1 MKKFPNH
8 VAIIMDGNTRW
19 AENNNLDKNDGHKE
33 GVKKARLAV
42 EFFLENKI
50 KNLTLFAFS
59 TENWGRQRKEVK
71 ALLKLFLEAI
81 NEQTPD
87 LIKNK
92 VKLNFIGDIS
102 RFDKV
107 LINKMKS
114 SQIKTSKYDSKMSL
128 NIAISYGGRWD
139 IEQALKSIVKD
150 TLKRKIKIK
159 NIDESLITDYL
170 STSLIPDPDLI
181 IRSAGEQ
188 RISNFFLWQAAYSE
202 IYFLKKLWP
211 DFNEGD
217 FEKALDEYARRKRK
231 FGVKTGN

>member
-1 MKKFPNH
+1 MRKLPNH

-33 GVKKARLAV
+33 GVNKARLAV
-42 EFFLENKI
+42 EFFLENKV

-59 TENWGRQRKEVK
+59 TENWGREKKEVK

-92 VKLNFIGDIS
+92 VKLNFIGEIS

-107 LINKMKS
+107 LINKIKS
-114 SQIKTSKYDSKMSL
+114 SQTKTSKYASKMSL

-150 TLKRKIKIK
+150 ILKRKIKVK
-159 NIDESLITDYL
+159 NIDESLIDNYL

-202 IYFLKKLWP
+202 IYFSKKLWP
-211 DFNEGD
+211 DFNEKD
-217 FEKALDEYARRKRK
+217 FKKALDEYALRKRK
-231 FGVKTGN
+231 FGIKTGN

>member
-1 MKKFPNH
+1 MKKLPNH
-8 VAIIMDGNTRW
+8 VAIIMDGNTKW
-19 AENNNLDKNDGHKE
+19 AENKNLDKNDGHKE

-59 TENWGRQRKEVK
+59 TENWGRQKKEVK

-92 VKLNFIGDIS
+92 VKLSFIGDIS

-107 LINKMKS
+107 LINKIKS

-150 TLKRKIKIK
+150 ISKRKIKSK

-217 FEKALDEYARRKRK
+217 FEKALDEYALRKRK

>member
-1 MKKFPNH
+1 MRKLPNH

-59 TENWGRQRKEVK
+59 TENWGREKKEVK

-92 VKLNFIGDIS
+92 VKLNFIGEIS
-102 RFDKV
+102 RFDKA
-107 LINKMKS
+107 LINKIKS
-114 SQIKTSKYDSKMSL
+114 SQTKTSKYVSKMSL

-150 TLKRKIKIK
+150 ILKRKIKVK
-159 NIDESLITDYL
+159 NIDESLIDNYL

-188 RISNFFLWQAAYSE
+188 RISNFYLWQAAYSE
-202 IYFLKKLWP
+202 IYFSKKLWP
-211 DFNEGD
+211 DFNERD
-217 FEKALDEYARRKRK
+217 FKKALDEYALRKRK

>member
-1 MKKFPNH
+1 MRKHPNH

-59 TENWGRQRKEVK
+59 TENWGREKKEVK

-92 VKLNFIGDIS
+92 VKLNFIGEIS
-102 RFDKV
+102 RFDKA
-107 LINKMKS
+107 LINKIKS
-114 SQIKTSKYDSKMSL
+114 SQTKTSKYVSKMSL

-150 TLKRKIKIK
+150 ILKRKIKVK
-159 NIDESLITDYL
+159 NIDETLIANYL

-188 RISNFFLWQAAYSE
+188 RISNFYLWQAAYSE
-202 IYFLKKLWP
+202 IYFSKKLWP
-211 DFNEGD
+211 DFNERD
-217 FEKALDEYARRKRK
+217 FKKALDEYAKRKRK

>member
-1 MKKFPNH
+1 MNFPKH

-19 AENNNLDKNDGHKE
+19 AENKNLDKNDGHKE

-81 NEQTPD
+81 NEQTPN

-107 LINKMKS
+107 LINKIKS

-150 TLKRKIKIK
+150 ILKRKIKIK

-211 DFNEGD
+211 DFNEED
-217 FEKALDEYARRKRK
+217 FEKALDEYALRKRK

>member
-107 LINKMKS
+107 LINKIKS

-139 IEQALKSIVKD
+139 IEQALKSIAKD
-150 TLKRKIKIK
+150 ISKKKIKIK

-217 FEKALDEYARRKRK
+217 FEKALDEYALRKRK

>member
-1 MKKFPNH
+1 MRKLPNH

-59 TENWGRQRKEVK
+59 TENWGREKKEVK

-92 VKLNFIGDIS
+92 VKLNFIGEIS
-102 RFDKV
+102 RFDKA
-107 LINKMKS
+107 LINKIKS
-114 SQIKTSKYDSKMSL
+114 SQTKTSKYVSKMSL

-150 TLKRKIKIK
+150 ILKRKIKVK
-159 NIDESLITDYL
+159 NIDESLIANYL

-188 RISNFFLWQAAYSE
+188 RISNFYLWQAADSE
-202 IYFLKKLWP
+202 IYFSKKLWP
-211 DFNEGD
+211 DFNERD
-217 FEKALDEYARRKRK
+217 FKKALDEYALRKRK
-231 FGVKTGN
+231 FGIKTGN

>member
-1 MKKFPNH
+1 MRKLPNH

-19 AENNNLDKNDGHKE
+19 AENKNLDKNDGHKE

-59 TENWGRQRKEVK
+59 TENWGREKKEVK

-92 VKLNFIGDIS
+92 VKLNFIGEIS
-102 RFDKV
+102 RFDKA
-107 LINKMKS
+107 LINKIKS
-114 SQIKTSKYDSKMSL
+114 SQTKTSKYVSKMSL

-150 TLKRKIKIK
+150 ILKRKIKVK
-159 NIDESLITDYL
+159 NIDESLIDNYL

-188 RISNFFLWQAAYSE
+188 RISNFYLWQAAYSE
-202 IYFLKKLWP
+202 IYFSKKLWP
-211 DFNEGD
+211 DFNERD
-217 FEKALDEYARRKRK
+217 FKKALDEYAQRKRK

>member
-1 MKKFPNH
+1 MRKLPNH

-59 TENWGRQRKEVK
+59 TENWGREKKEVK

-92 VKLNFIGDIS
+92 VKLNFIGEIS
-102 RFDKV
+102 RFDKA
-107 LINKMKS
+107 LINKIKS
-114 SQIKTSKYDSKMSL
+114 SQTKTSKYVSKMSL

-150 TLKRKIKIK
+150 ILKRKIKVK
-159 NIDESLITDYL
+159 NIDESLIANYL

-202 IYFLKKLWP
+202 IYFSKKLWP
-211 DFNEGD
+211 DFNERD
-217 FEKALDEYARRKRK
+217 FKKALDEYAKRKRK

>member
-1 MKKFPNH
+1 MRKLPNH

-33 GVKKARLAV
+33 GVNKARLAV
-42 EFFLENKI
+42 EFFLKNKI

-59 TENWGRQRKEVK
+59 TENWGREKKEVK

-92 VKLNFIGDIS
+92 VKLNFIGEIS
-102 RFDKV
+102 RFDKA
-107 LINKMKS
+107 LINKIKS
-114 SQIKTSKYDSKMSL
+114 SQTKTSKYASKMSL

-139 IEQALKSIVKD
+139 IEQALKTIVKD
-150 TLKRKIKIK
+150 ILKRKIKVK
-159 NIDESLITDYL
+159 NINESLIANYL

-202 IYFLKKLWP
+202 IYFSKKLWP
-211 DFNEGD
+211 DFNEKD
-217 FEKALDEYARRKRK
+217 FKKALDEYALRKRK

>member
-1 MKKFPNH
+1 MKKLPNH

-19 AENNNLDKNDGHKE
+19 AENKNLDKNDGHKE

-59 TENWGRQRKEVK
+59 TENWGRQKKEVK

-107 LINKMKS
+107 LINKIKS

-150 TLKRKIKIK
+150 ISKRKIKIK

-211 DFNEGD
+211 DFNEED
-217 FEKALDEYARRKRK
+217 FEKALNEFALRKRK

>member
-1 MKKFPNH
+1 MRKLPNH

-59 TENWGRQRKEVK
+59 TENWGREKKEVK

-92 VKLNFIGDIS
+92 VKLNFIGEIS
-102 RFDKV
+102 RFDKA
-107 LINKMKS
+107 LINKIKS
-114 SQIKTSKYDSKMSL
+114 SQTKTSTYVSKMSL

-150 TLKRKIKIK
+150 ILKRKIKVK
-159 NIDESLITDYL
+159 NIDETLIANYL
-170 STSLIPDPDLI
+170 STSSIPDPDLI

-188 RISNFFLWQAAYSE
+188 RISNFYLWQAAYSE
-202 IYFLKKLWP
+202 IYFSKKLWP
-211 DFNEGD
+211 DFNERD
-217 FEKALDEYARRKRK
+217 FKKALDEYALRKRK
-231 FGVKTGN
+231 FGIKTGN

>member
-1 MKKFPNH
+1 MRKLPNH

-59 TENWGRQRKEVK
+59 TENWGREKKEVK

-92 VKLNFIGDIS
+92 VKLNFIGEIS

-107 LINKMKS
+107 LINKIKS
-114 SQIKTSKYDSKMSL
+114 SQTKTSKYASKMSL

-139 IEQALKSIVKD
+139 IEQALKTIVKD
-150 TLKRKIKIK
+150 IMKRKIKVK
-159 NIDESLITDYL
+159 NINESLIANYL

-202 IYFLKKLWP
+202 IYFSKKLWP
-211 DFNEGD
+211 DFNEKD
-217 FEKALDEYARRKRK
+217 FKKALDEYALRKRK

>member
-1 MKKFPNH
+1 
-8 VAIIMDGNTRW
+8 MDGNTRW

-59 TENWGRQRKEVK
+59 TENWGREKKEVK

-92 VKLNFIGDIS
+92 VKLNFIGEIS
-102 RFDKV
+102 RFDKA
-107 LINKMKS
+107 LINKIKS
-114 SQIKTSKYDSKMSL
+114 SQTKTSKYVSKMSL

-150 TLKRKIKIK
+150 ILKRKIKVK
-159 NIDESLITDYL
+159 NIDESLIANYL

-188 RISNFFLWQAAYSE
+188 RISNFYLWQAAYSE
-202 IYFLKKLWP
+202 IYFSKKLWP
-211 DFNEGD
+211 DFNERD
-217 FEKALDEYARRKRK
+217 FKKALDEYAQRKRK

>member
-1 MKKFPNH
+1 MRKLPNH

-59 TENWGRQRKEVK
+59 TENWGREKKEVK

-92 VKLNFIGDIS
+92 VKLNFIGEIS
-102 RFDKV
+102 RFDKA
-107 LINKMKS
+107 LINKIKS
-114 SQIKTSKYDSKMSL
+114 SQTKTSKYVSKMSL

-150 TLKRKIKIK
+150 ILKRKIKVK
-159 NIDESLITDYL
+159 NIDESLIANYL

-188 RISNFFLWQAAYSE
+188 RISNFYLWQAAYSE
-202 IYFLKKLWP
+202 IYFSKKLW
-211 DFNEGD
+211 
-217 FEKALDEYARRKRK
+217 A
-231 FGVKTGN
+231 

>member
-1 MKKFPNH
+1 MKNLPNH

-19 AENNNLDKNDGHKE
+19 AENQNLDKSKGHKE

-42 EFFLENKI
+42 EFFLEKEI
-50 KNLTLFAFS
+50 DNLTLFAFS
-59 TENWGRQRKEVK
+59 TENWGREEREVK

-87 LIKNK
+87 LVKNK
-92 VKLNFIGDIS
+92 VKLNFIGEIS

-107 LINKMKS
+107 LMNKIKN
-114 SQIKTSKYDSKMSL
+114 SQIKPSQYDPKMNL

-139 IEQALKSIVKD
+139 IEQALKKIIKD
-150 TLKRKIKIK
+150 LLKNKIKIK
-159 NIDESLITDYL
+159 NLSEDLISNYL
-170 STSLIPDPDLI
+170 STSSIPDPDLI

-202 IYFLKKLWP
+202 MYFIKKLWP
-211 DFNEGD
+211 DFIEKD
-217 FEKALDEYARRKRK
+217 FQDSLDEFSLRKRK
-231 FGVKTGN
+231 FGVETGA

>member
-1 MKKFPNH
+1 MKKLPNH

-19 AENNNLDKNDGHKE
+19 AENKNLDKNDGHKE

-59 TENWGRQRKEVK
+59 TENWGRQKKEVK

-107 LINKMKS
+107 LINKIKS

-150 TLKRKIKIK
+150 ISKRKIKIK

-188 RISNFFLWQAAYSE
+188 RISNFFLWQAAYSD

-217 FEKALDEYARRKRK
+217 FEKALDEYALRKRK

>member
-1 MKKFPNH
+1 MKKLPNH

-107 LINKMKS
+107 LINKIKS

-150 TLKRKIKIK
+150 ISKRKIKIK

-217 FEKALDEYARRKRK
+217 FEKALDEYALRKRK

>member
-1 MKKFPNH
+1 MKNLPNH

-19 AENNNLDKNDGHKE
+19 AENQNLDKSKGHKE

-42 EFFLENKI
+42 EFFLEKEI
-50 KNLTLFAFS
+50 DNLTLFAFS
-59 TENWGRQRKEVK
+59 TENWGREEREVK

-87 LIKNK
+87 LVKNK
-92 VKLNFIGDIS
+92 VKLNFIGEIS

-107 LINKMKS
+107 LMNKIKN
-114 SQIKTSKYDSKMSL
+114 SQIKTSQYDPKMNL

-139 IEQALKSIVKD
+139 IEQALKKITKD
-150 TLKRKIKIK
+150 LLKNKIKIK
-159 NIDESLITDYL
+159 NLSEDLISNYL
-170 STSLIPDPDLI
+170 STSSIPDPDLI

-202 IYFLKKLWP
+202 MYFIKKLWP
-211 DFNEGD
+211 DFIEKD
-217 FEKALDEYARRKRK
+217 FQDSLDEFSLRKRK
-231 FGVKTGN
+231 FGVETGA

>member
-1 MKKFPNH
+1 MKKLPNH

-19 AENNNLDKNDGHKE
+19 AENKNLDKNDGHKE

-59 TENWGRQRKEVK
+59 TENWGRQKKEVK

-107 LINKMKS
+107 LINKIKS

-150 TLKRKIKIK
+150 ISKRKIKIK

-211 DFNEGD
+211 DFNEDD
-217 FEKALDEYARRKRK
+217 FEKALDEYAIRKRK

>member
-1 MKKFPNH
+1 MKKLPNH

-19 AENNNLDKNDGHKE
+19 AENKNLDKNDGHKE

-59 TENWGRQRKEVK
+59 TENWGRQKKEVK

-107 LINKMKS
+107 LINKIKS

-150 TLKRKIKIK
+150 ISKRKIKIK

-217 FEKALDEYARRKRK
+217 FEKALDEYAIRKRK

>member
-1 MKKFPNH
+1 MRKLPNH

-33 GVKKARLAV
+33 GVNKARLAV

-59 TENWGRQRKEVK
+59 TENWGREKKEVK

-92 VKLNFIGDIS
+92 VKLNFIGEIS
-102 RFDKV
+102 RFDKA
-107 LINKMKS
+107 LINKIKS
-114 SQIKTSKYDSKMSL
+114 SQTKTSKYVSKMSL

-150 TLKRKIKIK
+150 ILKRKIKVK
-159 NIDESLITDYL
+159 NIDESLIDNYL

-202 IYFLKKLWP
+202 IYFSKKLWP
-211 DFNEGD
+211 DFNEKD
-217 FEKALDEYARRKRK
+217 FKKALDEYALRKRK
-231 FGVKTGN
+231 FGIKTGN

>member
-1 MKKFPNH
+1 MIKLPNH

-59 TENWGRQRKEVK
+59 TENWGREKKEVK

-92 VKLNFIGDIS
+92 VKLNFIGEIS
-102 RFDKV
+102 RFDKA
-107 LINKMKS
+107 LINKIKS
-114 SQIKTSKYDSKMSL
+114 SQTNTSKYVSKMSL

-150 TLKRKIKIK
+150 ILKRKIKVK
-159 NIDESLITDYL
+159 NIDESLIANYL

-188 RISNFFLWQAAYSE
+188 RISNFYLWQAAYSE
-202 IYFLKKLWP
+202 IYFSKKLWP
-211 DFNEGD
+211 DFNERD
-217 FEKALDEYARRKRK
+217 FKKALDEYAQRKRK

>member
-1 MKKFPNH
+1 MKKLPNH

-107 LINKMKS
+107 LINKIKS

-217 FEKALDEYARRKRK
+217 FEKALDEYALRKRK

>member
-1 MKKFPNH
+1 MKKLPNH

-19 AENNNLDKNDGHKE
+19 AENKNLDKNDGHKE

-59 TENWGRQRKEVK
+59 TENWGRQKKEVK

-107 LINKMKS
+107 LINKIKS

-150 TLKRKIKIK
+150 ISKRKIKIK

-170 STSLIPDPDLI
+170 STSLIPDPALI

-217 FEKALDEYARRKRK
+217 FEKALDEYALRKRK

>member
-1 MKKFPNH
+1 MRKLPNH

-59 TENWGRQRKEVK
+59 TENWGREKKEVK

-92 VKLNFIGDIS
+92 VKLNFIGEIS
-102 RFDKV
+102 RFDKA
-107 LINKMKS
+107 LINKIKS
-114 SQIKTSKYDSKMSL
+114 SQTKTSKYVSKMSL

-150 TLKRKIKIK
+150 ILKRKIKVK
-159 NIDESLITDYL
+159 NIDETLIANYL

-188 RISNFFLWQAAYSE
+188 RISNFYLWQAAYSE
-202 IYFLKKLWP
+202 IYFSKKLWP
-211 DFNEGD
+211 DFNEKD
-217 FEKALDEYARRKRK
+217 FKKALDEYALRKRK
-231 FGVKTGN
+231 FGIKTGN